1 MSWTQRRCAIPA
13 LMLGFAAVAAP
24 GAAMGQDLPPAIQVD
39 RYLRQATGFIED
51 GDGPAALAALDR
63 ILALQAEHGVE
74 IRDVFWFRHAQA
86 ALAAQKAD
94 TAVESVTR
102 YLPLAGEGG
111 EHYDAA
117 LDLLIEAEALQA
129 RFAPGSTFRD
139 CDACPQM
146 VVVPAG
152 TFTMGSPE
160 SEEGRHLSYRVDEG
174 PQHSV
179 TIPAPFAVGVYEV
192 TFDEWDA
199 CERAGGCEGQYNRDF
214 VRDVRE
220 YGGRHPA
227 QHVNWDDAQAYV
239 SWLSE
244 RTGASY
250 RLLSEAEWE
259 YAARAGTETARYW
272 GEGESGQCRYANGY
286 DLTAEERMFGAD
298 RRRAQCSDGYAWVA
312 PVGSF
317 APNAFGLYD
326 VLGNVAEWTSDCP
339 ADDSYA
345 GAPEDGTAWES
356 RRCGSRVLRGGSA
369 NEDPARLRSAYRVR
383 EGSSLRI
390 GLRGIRVARTLN

>member
-1 MSWTQRRCAIPA
+1 
-13 LMLGFAAVAAP
+13 
-24 GAAMGQDLPPAIQVD
+24 MGQDLPPAIQVD

-139 CDACPQM
+139 CDVCPQM

-160 SEEGRHLSYRVDEG
+160 SEEGRHLSLGIRSEEPAEG
-174 PQHSV
+174 PQHPV

-199 CERAGGCEGQYNRDF
+199 CERAGGCEGDDDRDLT
-214 VRDVRE
+214 RDSRE

-227 QHVNWDDAQAYV
+227 WYVNWDDAQAYV

-259 YAARAGTETARYW
+259 YVARAGTQTARYW
-272 GEGESGQCRYANGY
+272 GESESDQCRYANGY
-286 DLTAEERMFGAD
+286 DLTAEERTFGGD
-298 RRRAQCSDGYAWVA
+298 QRRAQCSDGYAALA

-317 APNAFGLYD
+317 TPNAFGLYD
-326 VLGNVAEWTSDCP
+326 VLGSVEEWTQDCWHYTY
-339 ADDSYA
+339 AD
-345 GAPEDGTAWES
+345 APEAGTAWDS
-356 RRCGSRVLRGGSA
+356 GDCASGRSTYSLRVLRGGSWL
-369 NEDPARLRSAYRVR
+369 DGPGQLRSAYRSR
-383 EGSSLRI
+383 DFQDSRPGRK
-390 GLRGIRVARTLN
+390 GIRVARTLN